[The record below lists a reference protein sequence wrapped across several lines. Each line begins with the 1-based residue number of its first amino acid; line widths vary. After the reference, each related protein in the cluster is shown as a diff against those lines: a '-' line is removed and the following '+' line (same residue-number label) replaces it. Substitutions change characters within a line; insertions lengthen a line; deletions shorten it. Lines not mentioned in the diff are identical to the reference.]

1 LLKAYFD
8 ESGAHGG
15 QNDVF
20 ALGGFVA
27 PEERW
32 ERIEEVWNDQLGR
45 RVFRMSHWENRK
57 GEFDGWPSE
66 KRRLPLIAA
75 LTDSVRNNIQN
86 THSLGTSHAVVFNVF
101 CEALCPE
108 ASPHQAKR
116 LAYGC
121 LLMACLSDILRVVP
135 IPKDGIQVICEE
147 FEGITGF
154 ATECF
159 RKFQTDRGLH
169 GKWHG
174 IIFEKKAT
182 FRGLQV
188 ADLLAYEGFKYITHR
203 ISEEER
209 RPIRKS
215 FDALVKSRRLYVAYA
230 GDKSKLE
237 ALRREYDSLPQWPD
251 VK

>member
-1 LLKAYFD
+1 VLKAYFD

-15 QNDVF
+15 RNDVF

-32 ERIEEVWNDQLGR
+32 ARIERVWDDQLGR

-57 GEFDGWPSE
+57 GDFDGWPSE

-86 THSLGTSHAVVFNVF
+86 AHSLGTCHSVVFNVF
-101 CEALCPE
+101 YEALCPE
-108 ASPHQAKR
+108 ATPHQAKR
-116 LAYGC
+116 LAYSC

-135 IPKDGIQVICEE
+135 IPKDGLEVICEQ
-147 FEGITGF
+147 FEGVIGF
-154 ATECF
+154 ATDCF
-159 RKFQTDRGLH
+159 LKFRHDRGLQ

-174 IIFEKKAT
+174 ITFQEKSAL
-182 FRGLQV
+182 RGLQI

-203 ISEEER
+203 ISDEES

-215 FDALVKSRRLYVAYA
+215 FDALVKSQRLYVAYA
-230 GDKSKLE
+230 GDASKLA
-237 ALRREYDSLPQWPD
+237 ALRREYDSLPEWPD
-251 VK
+251 V